1 MRLAEPPVQALTRGY
16 KSLKPLHRKRLGILC
31 VIAIVAVLI
40 ATLWPF
46 AFFAPNRV
54 SWLPDAKGIRF
65 YGSGVVIS
73 KAPLSARATE
83 CSLEILVRPASIEG
97 VHTILSFYSPSSPFQ
112 FWVRQ
117 YTDGLLVSRGFVKPR
132 NNKKGVKFDVDGFF
146 QQGKLLLLT
155 ITSGS
160 KGTIVYSNGRQAQA
174 FPEFTISPTDLS
186 GQLVLGT
193 SAVNYEPWQGEIGGL
208 AIYSKEL
215 TPTEVLGD
223 FNAWIDVRGVN
234 FADPDAATA
243 RYAFNEGVG
252 PDIHSQAISGPDLK
266 IPKYFLVPYKPFLES
281 PRAACDWMCVED
293 ALSNFAGFAPLGF
306 LFCIYLLAKR
316 SRWQAVLYSIIAA
329 GMLSV
334 AIEALQA
341 YIPQRHSDMTD
352 VITNT
357 LGAASGA
364 LLAQTNTV
372 WDFLT
377 RRTSIASSPPG

>member
-1 MRLAEPPVQALTRGY
+1 
-16 KSLKPLHRKRLGILC
+16 
-31 VIAIVAVLI
+31 
-40 ATLWPF
+40 
-46 AFFAPNRV
+46 
-54 SWLPDAKGIRF
+54 
-65 YGSGVVIS
+65 VIS

-223 FNAWIDVRGVN
+223 FNAWIDVRGAN

-243 RYAFNEGVG
+243 RYAFNEGAG
-252 PDIHSQAISGPDLK
+252 PDVHSQVISGPDLK
-266 IPKYFLVPYKPFLES
+266 IPKHFLVPYKPFLES

-293 ALSNFAGFAPLGF
+293 ALSNIAGFAPLGF
-306 LFCIYLLAKR
+306 LFCISLLAKR
-316 SRWQAVLYSIIAA
+316 SRWQAVLYSIITA
-329 GMLSV
+329 GMLSF

>member
-1 MRLAEPPVQALTRGY
+1 MRLAEPPVQALALSY
-16 KSLKPLHRKRLGILC
+16 KLLNSLQRKHLGILC
-31 VIAIVAVLI
+31 VVAIVAVLM

-46 AFFAPNRV
+46 AFFTPNRV
-54 SWLPDAKGIRF
+54 SWLPEAKGIRF

-73 KAPLSARATE
+73 KTPLRTSAAE
-83 CSLEILVRPASIEG
+83 CSLEILVRPASIDG
-97 VHTILSFYSPSSPFQ
+97 VQTILSFYSPSSPFQ

-117 YTDGLLVSRGFVKPR
+117 YTDGLLVSHGIVKPR

-186 GQLVLGT
+186 GQVVLGT

-215 TPTEVLGD
+215 TPTEALRN
-223 FNAWIDVRGVN
+223 FNAWMDGGGAN
-234 FADPDAATA
+234 FAAPDRTTA
-243 RYAFNEGVG
+243 RYPFNEGSG
-252 PDIHSQAISGPDLK
+252 PDIHSEVISGPDLK
-266 IPKYFLVPYKPFLES
+266 IRKHFRVPYKPFLES
-281 PRAACDWMCVED
+281 PRAACDWMCLKD
-293 ALSNFAGFAPLGF
+293 ALSNITGFAPLGF
-306 LFCIYLLAKR
+306 LFCIYLTAKR

-329 GMLSV
+329 GMLSF

-357 LGAASGA
+357 LGAVSGA

-372 WDFLT
+372 WDFLA